1 MDSTFS
7 SASWSSSD
15 EDLHLDHHLSSD
27 DELDV
32 ATILLPSQLTPTY
45 IDHCLKINPTR
56 AIKVDILGD
65 TVELPIYAM
74 RRRNALAHL

>member
-15 EDLHLDHHLSSD
+15 DHLDHQLSSD

-32 ATILLPSQLTPTY
+32 APILLPSQLTPMY

-65 TVELPIYAM
+65 TIELPVYTM